1 MAKITSSDA
10 KILARL
16 LERYVL
22 DTSRSLQY
30 GLREHPENP
39 MNKLLLVELVEDMTV
54 ARKLY
59 PMFAEGLN
67 LDEQA
72 KERTKRYNLPIHEI
86 KEQAAGSIKPGLIQP
101 CYQPC
106 SAGYST
112 GSAVPCV
119 TELPPQPTNC
129 HGIFFH
135 PEKIYNFI
143 ALLFIL
149 C

>member
-86 KEQAAGSIKPGLIQP
+86 KEQAIPKVSEPQSIQNSNNPPPTEDDLRGLLKLATIQEETLTDEP
-101 CYQPC
+101 N
-106 SAGYST
+106 SF
-112 GSAVPCV
+112 
-119 TELPPQPTNC
+119 ER
-129 HGIFFH
+129 I
-135 PEKIYNFI
+135 
-143 ALLFIL
+143 
-149 C
+149 

>member
-72 KERTKRYNLPIHEI
+72 KERTKRYNLPVHEI
-86 KEQAAGSIKPGLIQP
+86 KEQAIPKVSEPQSIQNSNNPPPTEDDLRGLLKLATIQEETLTDEP
-101 CYQPC
+101 N
-106 SAGYST
+106 SF
-112 GSAVPCV
+112 
-119 TELPPQPTNC
+119 ER
-129 HGIFFH
+129 I
-135 PEKIYNFI
+135 
-143 ALLFIL
+143 
-149 C
+149 